1 MWRELGS
8 FKPMFG
14 RCMNYLS
21 FNIVWL
27 NGKLKMFIALSAT
40 FYLLWKTPRIP
51 TQNNKWVLYW
61 GRKVQ
66 RNLLQFAS
74 QGSRSHSDSVLWWNK
89 YYGRHTSLSGRSLAA
104 AHSSSLYILILLA
117 ILSLEIPQSSW
128 QEICNPSLQSTG
140 ERGSPFLWQHT
151 VILSLRPGPHRILHN
166 EAQTM
171 WGRTGEQHR
180 TRTRP
185 GGLHLHFWQ
194 HFFAV

>member
-27 NGKLKMFIALSAT
+27 NGKLKTFIALSAA
-40 FYLLWKTPRIP
+40 FYLLWKTPKIP
-51 TQNNKWVLYW
+51 IQNNKWVLYW
-61 GRKVQ
+61 VRKVQ

-74 QGSRSHSDSVLWWNK
+74 QGSRSCSDSVLWWNK

-128 QEICNPSLQSTG
+128 QEICNPSLQKPWD
-140 ERGSPFLWQHT
+140 RGSPFPWQHT
-151 VILSLRPGPHRILHN
+151 VILRLRPGPHRILHD
-166 EAQTM
+166 EAERL
-171 WGRTGEQHR
+171 WGRTREQQK

-185 GGLHLHFWQ
+185 GGLHLQFSQ
-194 HFFAV
+194 YFSAV